1 MKKARSAMSTTDAE
15 VPGLDAIAGLVFQR
29 AGAKAMQEVYLQ
41 PEHCLF
47 HDEIVDVTDRLQAH
61 GLTDAANAMREIA
74 PDVPQFVYS
83 NPHNRDDPNDAANWH
98 WREGHPNES
107 SQRLEQRAKLRE
119 ERGINDR
126 QAPQI

>member
-1 MKKARSAMSTTDAE
+1 VRSRSASSNCICVRNRSM
-15 VPGLDAIAGLVFQR
+15 
-29 AGAKAMQEVYLQ
+29 
-41 PEHCLF
+41 
-47 HDEIVDVTDRLQAH
+47 
-61 GLTDAANAMREIA
+61 AALSKLGEIA
-74 PDVPQFVYS
+74 PDFPQFVYS